1 MSDTLYNRLKKKFK
15 VVIPNDW
22 SNKQKGDFW
31 EKVVADLFR
40 QQGWKVRE
48 NISITGMQID
58 VLIKNDVE
66 EIGLVECKFHQE
78 KIDADVIDKLIGK
91 TNRKKAKFSY
101 LLSTS
106 ELNSTANGIVSEYNN
121 TEQSVKLR
129 CWCGEQ
135 LVEKFR
141 NIYNFNIP
149 NLDLAQENIGDIK
162 TITLLLN
169 QSKEFYWIAEE
180 ISSQG
185 SPCRAIIFSASSNF
199 SGSKLTLQE
208 WKDYFVE
215 Y

>member
-31 EKVVADLFR
+31 EKVVAYLFR

-91 TNRKKAKFSY
+91 TNRKKPNFLIYY
-101 LLSTS
+101 LHLNLIQLQTELFQSITIQSNLS
-106 ELNSTANGIVSEYNN
+106 
-121 TEQSVKLR
+121 
-129 CWCGEQ
+129 
-135 LVEKFR
+135 
-141 NIYNFNIP
+141 
-149 NLDLAQENIGDIK
+149 NLDVGVEN
-162 TITLLLN
+162 N
-169 QSKEFYWIAEE
+169 
-180 ISSQG
+180 
-185 SPCRAIIFSASSNF
+185 
-199 SGSKLTLQE
+199 
-208 WKDYFVE
+208 
-215 Y
+215 